1 MELKNNAQN
10 SHLGT
15 VEFVNGPVIKAN
27 GMRDFG
33 MREVVKVGPHK
44 LMGEIIKM
52 DGDNATI
59 QVYEDTDGL
68 RIYEDVT
75 GTGEPLSIELG
86 PGLIGSFFDGIG
98 RTLDSLLEKEGMYI
112 SPGTSVNMIDRER
125 LWDVTPVAKVG
136 DLVSGGMVLA
146 TIQETPLLVHKVMT
160 PPDFEGEI
168 TWIIPSGKHHAGSD
182 VAKVKDAFGREVPIP
197 MIQRWPVRTPRP
209 YRERLLPN
217 EPFVTG
223 QRVIDGLFPLAKG
236 GTACIPGGF
245 GTGKT
250 VTQHQL
256 AKWGDAQVVIYI
268 GCGERGNEMTDVL
281 EQFPVL
287 EDPRSGRPLME
298 RTILIANTSNMP
310 VAARE
315 ASIYTGIT
323 IAEYFRDMGYDVA
336 IMADSTSRW
345 AEALRELSGRLEE
358 IPAEE
363 GFPAYLPSRLAE
375 FYERA
380 GRVVTIGGEN
390 GSVSVIG
397 AVSPPGGD
405 FTEPVTR
412 HTKRFIRCFW
422 GLDKNLA
429 NARHYPAISWTDSYS
444 EYASEVDGWFCTNVD
459 ARWGELREE
468 VRNILAED
476 NKIQQVIKLVGE
488 DVLPDDQRLI
498 AFTAFLI
505 KNGYLQQNSF
515 GSDSYSPPMKGFEIL
530 SVILEFHHKSM
541 ELVRKDIPISLIKD
555 DESVDAITHLRELAA
570 EDKEGFDQIRR
581 RIDAHLERVAAER
594 TRKLRGGE

>member
-1 MELKNNAQN
+1 MEAKHNNIPPKNGVV
-10 SHLGT
+10 SY
-15 VEFVNGPVIKAN
+15 VNGPVIKASQ
-27 GMRDFG
+27 MRNFA
-33 MREVVKVGPHK
+33 MREVVKVGPK
-44 LMGEIIKM
+44 QLMGEIISM
-52 DGDNATI
+52 DNDNATI

-68 RIYEDVT
+68 RIDEKII
-75 GTGEPLSIELG
+75 GTGESLSIEIG

-98 RTLDSLLEKEGMYI
+98 RPLDSLLEREGMYI
-112 SPGTSVNMIDRER
+112 SPGTTVNMISRDKV
-125 LWDVTPVAKVG
+125 WDITPTAKPG
-136 DLVSGGMVLA
+136 DLITPGMVIA
-146 TIQETPLLVHKVMT
+146 TVQETPLLLHKIMA
-160 PPDFEGEI
+160 PLGIEGEI
-168 TWIIPSGKHHAGSD
+168 TWIISKGKHKASED
-182 VAKVKDAFGREVPIP
+182 IARLKDAFGREISIP

-223 QRVIDGLFPLAKG
+223 QSVIDGLFPIAKG

-268 GCGERGNEMTDVL
+268 GCGERGHEMTDVL
-281 EQFPVL
+281 DQFPVL

-380 GRVVTIGGEN
+380 GRVVTLGGEN

-429 NARHYPAISWTDSYS
+429 NARHYPAISWIDSYS
-444 EYASEVDGWFCTNVD
+444 EYADEVNGWFCTNVD
-459 ARWGELREE
+459 PRWGDIRDE
-468 VRNILAED
+468 VRQILAED
-476 NKIQQVIKLVGE
+476 TKVQQVIKLVGE
-488 DVLPDDQRLI
+488 DVLPDDQRLV

-515 GSDSYSPPMKGFEIL
+515 NQDSYSPPAKGFEIL
-530 SVILEFHHKSM
+530 DLIIDFHHKGM
-541 ELVRKDIPISLIKD
+541 ELVRKGIPISLIKED
-555 DESVDAITHLRELAA
+555 DSVNAITHLRELDP
-570 EDKEGFDQIRR
+570 EDKDGFTRVR
-581 RIDAHLERVAAER
+581 KRIDAHLERVASER
-594 TRKLRGGE
+594 TKKLGGK